1 MILELI
7 KELSVLCMIT
17 GLIMAAFE
25 IYGGQNA

>member
-7 KELSVLCMIT
+7 KELSVLGMIA
-17 GLIMAAFE
+17 GLIIAVFE